1 MISNCCGAY
10 PKSNGDNDS
19 SDYGICPECGEH
31 CEFIDEEDS
40 ETEDLKATM
49 KAIYTNY
56 PNLDYVN
63 PEYRKYHGQIKKDDN
78 N

>member
-31 CEFIDEEDS
+31 CEYVEE
-40 ETEDLKATM
+40 ETIEE
-49 KAIYTNY
+49 
-56 PNLDYVN
+56 VN
-63 PEYRKYHGQIKKDDN
+63 QIKPNDN
-78 N
+78 Y